1 MFRLLSSHLQALKEY
16 RSNLQGSQVHCG
28 IPNAYIACKHW
39 GSHSAYIVCKQ
50 WGSHSALDY
59 LVNWICIL
67 WGLEDDSIR
76 VETCSPCIY
85 RCRYTNKLLC

>member
-1 MFRLLSSHLQALKEY
+1 MGYMFRLLSSHLQAPKEY

-28 IPNAYIACKHW
+28 IPIAYILCKHCGIPNAYMLCKH
-39 GSHSAYIVCKQ
+39 

-67 WGLEDDSIR
+67 
-76 VETCSPCIY
+76 
-85 RCRYTNKLLC
+85 